1 MNKPKL
7 TLVIQP
13 EAEADLIEIGD
24 YIARDNRVA
33 AQQLI
38 ERIQQKSALITHYP
52 ELGQERGD
60 ISDGLLHFPVGQ
72 YLILY
77 RARATTLEIVR
88 VIHTA
93 RRA

>member
-13 EAEADLIEIGD
+13 EAEADVIEIGD

-38 ERIQQKSALITHYP
+38 ERIQQKCALITHYP
-52 ELGQERGD
+52 ELGQERSD
-60 ISDGLLHFPVGQ
+60 ISDGLRHFPVGQ
-72 YLILY
+72 YVILY
-77 RARATTLEIVR
+77 RVRATTLEVIR
-88 VIHTA
+88 VLHMA